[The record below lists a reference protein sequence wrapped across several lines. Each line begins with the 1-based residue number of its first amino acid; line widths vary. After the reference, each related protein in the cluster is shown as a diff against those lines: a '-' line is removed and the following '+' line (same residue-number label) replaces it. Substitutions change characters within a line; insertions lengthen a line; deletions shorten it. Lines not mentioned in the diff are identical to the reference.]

1 MRQDSVT
8 VSTVTAEKQDLPVQE
23 GNWSL
28 DRLRK
33 IGALAFG
40 YAITG
45 ALGLLLAVPPGY
57 ATAVWPSSGIAL
69 AGLLLWGSRVWPGIW
84 LGSFLVNVWVAYIA
98 QGNVPVLGL
107 AIAANIAVGSTVQAL
122 LVALLIR
129 KWIGV
134 SKLFEVASA
143 TVAFA
148 GVTAVCC
155 IVASTWGVA
164 TLKLAGLVEFGTI
177 GESWRTWWLGDF
189 IGILIITPALMT
201 WRQLLP
207 IDSRPWYVAETTG
220 TLVLLTAVTAFVFYY
235 QAPPGEVAYPITFL
249 PLPFL
254 VWIACRTNP
263 AGVAFAA
270 TLVAAI
276 AVVATSNGAGPF
288 ARETTQESL
297 VFLQTFMG
305 ITALMGLTLAA
316 AVCGHKN
323 ATESLRRITVEL
335 QQLALTDE
343 LTGIRNRRGF
353 LLLADHAWRL
363 ARRARVRCLL
373 MFIDVDGL
381 KHVNDTQGHSAGDS
395 LLVDAARVL
404 TGVFRETDVIGRVG
418 GDEFAILELIDGV
431 EPIEAGSTRLKARI
445 SEFNRLGGKPY
456 QLAMSYGIEELPPSA
471 ELSLEMLLS
480 RADAAMYER
489 KRERRQRQ
497 HDEKR
502 KRPGT
507 SA

>member
-1 MRQDSVT
+1 
-8 VSTVTAEKQDLPVQE
+8 
-23 GNWSL
+23 
-28 DRLRK
+28 
-33 IGALAFG
+33 
-40 YAITG
+40 
-45 ALGLLLAVPPGY
+45 
-57 ATAVWPSSGIAL
+57 
-69 AGLLLWGSRVWPGIW
+69 
-84 LGSFLVNVWVAYIA
+84 
-98 QGNVPVLGL
+98 
-107 AIAANIAVGSTVQAL
+107 
-122 LVALLIR
+122 
-129 KWIGV
+129 
-134 SKLFEVASA
+134 
-143 TVAFA
+143 
-148 GVTAVCC
+148 
-155 IVASTWGVA
+155 
-164 TLKLAGLVEFGTI
+164 
-177 GESWRTWWLGDF
+177 
-189 IGILIITPALMT
+189 
-201 WRQLLP
+201 
-207 IDSRPWYVAETTG
+207 
-220 TLVLLTAVTAFVFYY
+220 VTAFVFYY

-431 EPIEAGSTRLKARI
+431 EPIDAGSTRLKARI